1 MTASIPGYYFN
12 TMKGR
17 LRRIVLTEDPYRL
30 FRYVS
35 LVFLLGIVAGSLM
48 LEGKQYVSTMDLED
62 SGILGNNE
70 INK

>member
-1 MTASIPGYYFN
+1 
-12 TMKGR
+12 MKGR